1 MYYIVIICVIIICV
15 MFKNSTRDMPSN
27 LASAYGRRRSSEANR
42 SLSSSGRPSLTDRQ
56 LPVVASS
63 EGNTGKTSPY
73 LAHGDKSKHSS
84 ADSSTD
90 KLHQLLSV
98 PGHHGITEEARKAVE
113 NCTSWEFDVIQLETI
128 TNHR

>member
-27 LASAYGRRRSSEANR
+27 LASYGRRRSSEANR

-56 LPVVASS
+56 LPLVTSS
-63 EGNTGKTSPY
+63 EVVSTKGSPS

-84 ADSSTD
+84 ALDSSTD
-90 KLHQLLSV
+90 RLHQLLSV
-98 PGHHGITEEARKAVE
+98 TGHHGITEEARKAVE